1 VFVFPNPDD
10 PTEIWGYYT
19 LSPTE
24 LARGEI
30 SGSQQKKV
38 PKGIPVPLQRIG
50 FMGRHDDAPRGLGAG
65 LVYDAALRVY
75 REGTGWGLTL
85 DVEGGIGNSKLA
97 GWYEGVGFTH
107 AKTRSG
113 VMYAPLQRFLPE
125 LSGKPPRM
133 WPSPEQR

>member
-1 VFVFPNPDD
+1 VFIFPNPED

-50 FMGRHDDAPRGLGAG
+50 FMGRHDDAPRGVGAG
-65 LVYDAALRVY
+65 LIHDAALRVY

-85 DVEGGIGNSKLA
+85 DIEGGIENTKLA
-97 GWYEGVGFTH
+97 EWYESVGFTR
-107 AKTRSG
+107 AKFRVG
-113 VMYAPLQRFLPE
+113 VMYGPLQRFLPE
-125 LSGKPPRM
+125 LAGKPPTM
-133 WPSPEQR
+133 WPAPERR